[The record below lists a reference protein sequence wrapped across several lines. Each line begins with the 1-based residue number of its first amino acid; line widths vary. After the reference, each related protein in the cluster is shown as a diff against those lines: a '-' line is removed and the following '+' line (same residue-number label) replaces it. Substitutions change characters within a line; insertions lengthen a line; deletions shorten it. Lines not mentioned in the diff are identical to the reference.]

1 VIDSL
6 SGKLNNGEARVSAGS
21 RWSGCAQK
29 IDMSARISDVNV
41 RFQESVGATVDGDLT
56 LHGPPLETGARGT

>member
-1 VIDSL
+1 MVP
-6 SGKLNNGEARVSAGS
+6 K
-21 RWSGCAQK
+21 K

-56 LHGPPLETGARGT
+56 LHGPPLEPVLGAT